1 MDITKTDEKTVET
14 APEPKTEGSSEV
26 EAATEATVERDAQA
40 EPADDASDDDSLED
54 DSLDDDELAA
64 ETSTGVGVGAGGAAV
79 VSAALGAVALTGTW
93 TGKVVSERETL
104 MGQISS
110 QSAPPAQQI
119 SEIYGDAWHSTALV
133 NGVFALL
140 ALVTAVLVL
149 VLARPDRPVWVRAVA
164 LGGAVLGGLGLLLS
178 VGTYFDLFLSLPTT
192 GS

>member
-1 MDITKTDEKTVET
+1 MRRMDITKTDEKTVET

-40 EPADDASDDDSLED
+40 EPAEPADDASDD

-64 ETSTGVGVGAGGAAV
+64 ETSTGVGAGGAAV